1 MATKKRKSVHYVD
14 NKKFLQAIIDYRKQ
28 LKEAREK
35 GIPEPQFPEYIGE
48 CLLKIATGFS
58 TKPSYVNYSFREEM
72 IMDGVENCIK
82 YFEGFDP
89 EYNSGVEGAPP
100 PNPFAYFTT
109 TIYRAFLR
117 RIKEEEEERYA
128 LYSNF
133 SETITCDMT
142 ELMDDNG
149 NHLMPQG
156 MYDNI
161 NQFMKRFEDKQKEL
175 KEKRKQAKI
184 GLQKFIDAD

>member
-1 MATKKRKSVHYVD
+1 MATKRKSVHYVD
-14 NKKFLQAIIDYRKQ
+14 NKKFLQAIIDYRKE
-28 LKEAREK
+28 LKAAREK
-35 GIPEPQFPEYIGE
+35 GIPLPQLPEYIGE

-89 EYNSGVEGAPP
+89 DYNNGVAGAPP

-133 SETITCDMT
+133 NETMTCEHQFLTD
-142 ELMDDNG
+142 EDG
-149 NHLMPQG
+149 KSVVSQG

-161 NQFMKRFEDKQKEL
+161 NEFMLRFEKKQLEL